1 MSARAGR
8 AMRGSRAVVFAL
20 AMGAVAW
27 LGSTGLAPAQDSSSA
42 PAATAVPASP
52 ATSTADLDQL
62 RERAATFWA
71 ARVAG
76 DSKAQWDLLEPR
88 GRGRI
93 TPGEYVAVRGAVK
106 YLAYQV
112 EDATVDGYFGTV
124 KVRLLVQML
133 PPTVQQRRKIA
144 PSGALINDRWVK
156 VGGTWYRSVEQE
168 EPNEAA
174 PQ

>member
-1 MSARAGR
+1 
-8 AMRGSRAVVFAL
+8 MRRSQGPRIRRTPL
-20 AMGAVAW
+20 PP
-27 LGSTGLAPAQDSSSA
+27 AP
-42 PAATAVPASP
+42 VPAPEPAS
-52 ATSTADLDQL
+52 ATSADLDQL
-62 RERAATFWA
+62 RERAAAFWA

-76 DSKAQWDLLEPR
+76 DSKGQWELLEPR

-93 TPGEYVAVRGAVK
+93 TPAEYVAVRGAVK

-133 PPTVQQRRKIA
+133 PPSVQQRRRVA
-144 PSGALINDRWVK
+144 PSGALVNDRWVR
-156 VGGTWYRSVEQE
+156 VGGTWYRSMEQDQ
-168 EPNEAA
+168 PTEAA